1 MKCIDVIDY
10 GGTMN
15 NFEKYKILS
24 AGKPFAHR
32 AKIAM
37 VMLDSATV
45 YEELKEEA
53 SKTSVPS
60 GYGYI
65 GGFPENILEM
75 LVNELICRET
85 WYLPDEAKIWDRR
98 FGSLFVNKFF
108 CYDDDAEIWS
118 KVLHRYFL
126 ELEWMPKKEDYS
138 STRSYNKAW
147 EYFGELLA
155 VVKQNNH
162 PEFEK
167 YFEIAKENG
176 MNEVVLE
183 RKLNEL
189 SEIKKSFELA
199 YK

>member
-1 MKCIDVIDY
+1 MTCIDGIDY

-75 LVNELICRET
+75 LVN
-85 WYLPDEAKIWDRR
+85 
-98 FGSLFVNKFF
+98 
-108 CYDDDAEIWS
+108 
-118 KVLHRYFL
+118 
-126 ELEWMPKKEDYS
+126 
-138 STRSYNKAW
+138 
-147 EYFGELLA
+147 
-155 VVKQNNH
+155 
-162 PEFEK
+162 
-167 YFEIAKENG
+167 
-176 MNEVVLE
+176 
-183 RKLNEL
+183 
-189 SEIKKSFELA
+189 
-199 YK
+199 

>member
-199 YK
+199 SK

>member
-1 MKCIDVIDY
+1 MMI
-10 GGTMN
+10 GGHMN
-15 NFEKYKILS
+15 NLEKYKILS
-24 AGKPFAHR
+24 EGMPFVHR
-32 AKIAM
+32 AKIAIAL
-37 VMLDSATV
+37 LDSEAA

-75 LVNELICRET
+75 LVSEIICREV
-85 WYLPDEAKIWDRR
+85 WYLPDKAKILDRR

-108 CYDDDAEIWS
+108 CYDDDEKIWS
-118 KVLHRYFL
+118 KVLQRYFL

-189 SEIKKSFELA
+189 SEIKKSFELS

>member
-1 MKCIDVIDY
+1 MTCIDGIDY

-162 PEFEK
+162 PEFER

-199 YK
+199 SK

>member
-1 MKCIDVIDY
+1 MTCIDGIDY

-37 VMLDSATV
+37 VMLDSVTV
-45 YEELKEEA
+45 YEELKEDA

-199 YK
+199 SK

>member
-1 MKCIDVIDY
+1 MTCIDGIDY

-189 SEIKKSFELA
+189 SEIKKSFELVS
-199 YK
+199 K

>member
-1 MKCIDVIDY
+1 MTCIDGIDY
-10 GGTMN
+10 RGTMN

-199 YK
+199 SK

>member
-1 MKCIDVIDY
+1 MTCIDGIDY

-85 WYLPDEAKIWDRR
+85 WYSPDEAKIWDRR

-199 YK
+199 SK

>member
-1 MKCIDVIDY
+1 MTCIDVIDY

-24 AGKPFAHR
+24 AGMPFAHR

-37 VMLDSATV
+37 ALLDSEAAF
-45 YEELKEEA
+45 EELKEDA

-65 GGFPENILEM
+65 GGFPEKILES
-75 LVNELICRET
+75 VIGEIICREV

-98 FGSLFVNKFF
+98 FGSLFINKFF
-108 CYDDDAEIWS
+108 CYDNDEDTWS

-183 RKLNEL
+183 RKLKEL
-189 SEIKKSFELA
+189 SEIKRSFLMASE
-199 YK
+199 

>member
-1 MKCIDVIDY
+1 
-10 GGTMN
+10 MN

-60 GYGYI
+60 GYRYI

-199 YK
+199 SK

>member
-1 MKCIDVIDY
+1 MTCIDGIDY

-24 AGKPFAHR
+24 EGMPFAHR

-75 LVNELICRET
+75 LVSELICRET

-108 CYDDDAEIWS
+108 CYDDDEEIWS

-167 YFEIAKENG
+167 YFEIAKGNG

-199 YK
+199 YR

>member
-1 MKCIDVIDY
+1 MTCIDGIDY

-75 LVNELICRET
+75 LVNGLICRET

-199 YK
+199 SK

>member
-1 MKCIDVIDY
+1 MTCIDGIDY

-65 GGFPENILEM
+65 GEFPENILEM

-199 YK
+199 SK

>member
-1 MKCIDVIDY
+1 
-10 GGTMN
+10 MN
-15 NFEKYKILS
+15 NFNKYKILS

-45 YEELKEEA
+45 YEELKEDA
-53 SKTSVPS
+53 SKTSVP
-60 GYGYI
+60 GDYGCL

-75 LVNELICRET
+75 LVSELICRET
-85 WYLPDEAKIWDRR
+85 WYLPDVAKIWDRR

-108 CYDDDAEIWS
+108 CYDDDEEIWS

-167 YFEIAKENG
+167 YLEIAKENG

-199 YK
+199 SK

>member
-1 MKCIDVIDY
+1 MTCIDGIDY
-10 GGTMN
+10 GGKMN

-24 AGKPFAHR
+24 AGMPFAHR

-45 YEELKEEA
+45 YEELKEDA

-60 GYGYI
+60 GYGCV
-65 GGFPENILEM
+65 GGFPESILER
-75 LVNELICRET
+75 VVCELICTEV
-85 WYLPDEAKIWDRR
+85 WYLPDEAKIC
-98 FGSLFVNKFF
+98 FGSLFKNKFF
-108 CYDDDAEIWS
+108 CYDDDTETWS
-118 KVLHRYFL
+118 KIMHRYFL

-176 MNEVVLE
+176 MNEIVLE
-183 RKLNEL
+183 RKLKEL
-189 SEIKKSFELA
+189 SEIKRSFLMASE
-199 YK
+199 

>member
-1 MKCIDVIDY
+1 MTCIDGIDY

-167 YFEIAKENG
+167 YLEIAKENG

-199 YK
+199 SK

>member
-1 MKCIDVIDY
+1 MTCIDGIDY

-24 AGKPFAHR
+24 AGMPFAHR

-45 YEELKEEA
+45 YEELKEDA
-53 SKTSVPS
+53 SKTSVP
-60 GYGYI
+60 GDHGCL

-75 LVNELICRET
+75 LVSELICRET

-98 FGSLFVNKFF
+98 FGILFVNKFF
-108 CYDDDAEIWS
+108 CYDDDSENWS
-118 KVLHRYFL
+118 DILHRYFL

-167 YFEIAKENG
+167 YLEIAKENG

-189 SEIKKSFELA
+189 SEIKKSFELVS
-199 YK
+199 K

>member
-1 MKCIDVIDY
+1 
-10 GGTMN
+10 MN
-15 NFEKYKILS
+15 NFNKYKILS

-45 YEELKEEA
+45 YEELKEDA
-53 SKTSVPS
+53 SKTSVP
-60 GYGYI
+60 GDYGCL

-75 LVNELICRET
+75 LVSELICRET

-108 CYDDDAEIWS
+108 CYDDDEEIWS

-162 PEFEK
+162 QEFDK
-167 YFEIAKENG
+167 YFKIAKENG

-183 RKLNEL
+183 RKLKEL
-189 SEIKKSFELA
+189 SENKKILRISIKIDK
-199 YK
+199 

>member
-1 MKCIDVIDY
+1 MTCIDGIDY

-189 SEIKKSFELA
+189 SEIKNPLS
-199 YK
+199 

>member
-24 AGKPFAHR
+24 EGMPFAHR

-199 YK
+199 SK

>member
-1 MKCIDVIDY
+1 MTCIDGIDY

-189 SEIKKSFELA
+189 SEIKKSFESA
-199 YK
+199 SK

>member
-1 MKCIDVIDY
+1 MTCIDVIDY

-37 VMLDSATV
+37 VMLDSVTV
-45 YEELKEEA
+45 YEELKEDA

-85 WYLPDEAKIWDRR
+85 WYLLDEAKIWDIR

-199 YK
+199 SK

>member
-1 MKCIDVIDY
+1 MTCIDGIDY

-155 VVKQNNH
+155 VVKQNKH

-199 YK
+199 SK

>member
-1 MKCIDVIDY
+1 MTCIDGIDY

-199 YK
+199 FK

>member
-1 MKCIDVIDY
+1 
-10 GGTMN
+10 MN
-15 NFEKYKILS
+15 NIEKYKILS
-24 AGKPFAHR
+24 EGMPFVHR
-32 AKIAM
+32 AKIAI
-37 VMLDSATV
+37 VLLDSEAA

-65 GGFPENILEM
+65 GGFPENLLEM
-75 LVNELICRET
+75 LVSELICRET

-108 CYDDDAEIWS
+108 CYDDDEEIWS

-199 YK
+199 SK

>member
-1 MKCIDVIDY
+1 MTCIDGIDY

-108 CYDDDAEIWS
+108 CYDDDEEIWS

-199 YK
+199 SK

>member
-1 MKCIDVIDY
+1 MTCIDVIDY

-45 YEELKEEA
+45 YEELKEDA
-53 SKTSVPS
+53 SKTSVP
-60 GYGYI
+60 GDYGCL
-65 GGFPENILEM
+65 GGFTENLLEM
-75 LVNELICRET
+75 LVSELICRET
-85 WYLPDEAKIWDRR
+85 WYLPDEVKIWDRR

-108 CYDDDAEIWS
+108 CYDDDEEIWS

-167 YFEIAKENG
+167 YFKIAKENG

-199 YK
+199 SK

>member
-1 MKCIDVIDY
+1 MTCIDGIDY

-45 YEELKEEA
+45 YEELKEDA
-53 SKTSVPS
+53 SKTSVP
-60 GYGYI
+60 GDYGCL

-75 LVNELICRET
+75 LVSELICRET
-85 WYLPDEAKIWDRR
+85 WYLPDVAKIWDRR

-199 YK
+199 SK

>member
-1 MKCIDVIDY
+1 
-10 GGTMN
+10 MN
-15 NFEKYKILS
+15 NIEKYKILS
-24 AGKPFAHR
+24 EGMPFAHR

-45 YEELKEEA
+45 YEELKEDA
-53 SKTSVPS
+53 SKTSVA
-60 GYGYI
+60 GDYGCL

-75 LVNELICRET
+75 LVSELICRET
-85 WYLPDEAKIWDRR
+85 WYLPDEVKIWDRR

-108 CYDDDAEIWS
+108 CYDDDEEIWS

-167 YFEIAKENG
+167 YFKIAKENG

-189 SEIKKSFELA
+189 SEIKKSFELVS
-199 YK
+199 K

>member
-1 MKCIDVIDY
+1 MTCIDGIDY

-199 YK
+199 SK

>member
-1 MKCIDVIDY
+1 
-10 GGTMN
+10 MN
-15 NFEKYKILS
+15 NIEKYKILS
-24 AGKPFAHR
+24 EGMPFAHR

-45 YEELKEEA
+45 YEELKEDAE
-53 SKTSVPS
+53 
-60 GYGYI
+60 
-65 GGFPENILEM
+65 
-75 LVNELICRET
+75 ET
-85 WYLPDEAKIWDRR
+85 WSDI
-98 FGSLFVNKFF
+98 
-108 CYDDDAEIWS
+108 
-118 KVLHRYFL
+118 LHRYFL
-126 ELEWMPKKEDYS
+126 ELEWMPKKEDYN

-167 YFEIAKENG
+167 YLEIAKENG

-199 YK
+199 SK

>member
-1 MKCIDVIDY
+1 MTCIDGIDY

-85 WYLPDEAKIWDRR
+85 WYVPDEAKIWDRR

-199 YK
+199 SK